1 MSLKREADNGDEFVS
16 MSSKMIQYNGVV
28 NNYNK
33 EDKTIE
39 QRNQSS
45 TLHLRKLDNWVKL
58 YLIQEYCR
66 NCKRVLDLACGKG
79 GDLQKWREH
88 NIKDYVGVDIA
99 DRSIADA
106 VVRFKNM
113 KNPEFC
119 ARFVVANIGQINLT
133 DVLQQVLSSLSLLL
147 FTRER
152 CLTL

>member
-1 MSLKREADNGDEFVS
+1 MDL
-16 MSSKMIQYNGVV
+16 SSKMIQYNGVV

-119 ARFVVANIGQINLT
+119 ARFIVANIGQINLT
-133 DVLQQVLSSLSLLL
+133 DVLQQVVPPYPLL
-147 FTRER
+147 FIRER